1 VLVAS
6 FHPEL
11 TPDHRLH
18 ELFLAHVHTNGDSNG
33 DTNGDTNGDVHLHQH
48 TA

>member
-11 TPDHRLH
+11 TGDRRLH
-18 ELFLAHVHTNGDSNG
+18 ELFVAMTKEERR
-33 DTNGDTNGDVHLHQH
+33 
-48 TA
+48 